1 MLRPVRS
8 IYGPAPRKVVFSYPY
23 QATMANPTNTYDVL
37 DNNLFPL
44 LLNQGQSYQFDSE
57 CFMEEL
63 WLQPPI
69 MDWDTDTGTDQA
81 TMGLNPE
88 SFVSNAAFLES
99 TTVLEEDKDIGNS
112 VNPHE
117 CGKDIEQRMEDR

>member
-1 MLRPVRS
+1 
-8 IYGPAPRKVVFSYPY
+8 
-23 QATMANPTNTYDVL
+23 
-37 DNNLFPL
+37 
-44 LLNQGQSYQFDSE
+44 
-57 CFMEEL
+57 
-63 WLQPPI
+63 